1 MHFWEALNS
10 INLVNGDGFLKKE
23 KEHSNK
29 RLWIGTA
36 ILGLMFIVTVV
47 ISIIFFY
54 VRTRFV
60 KEVVSSTDVN
70 TYDNY
75 YVLITDSADTD
86 YWKSVYAGAS
96 AEAEKVNAYVKMM
109 GEDSDINLTKE
120 DYIRIA
126 ISSHADGIIVQGDD
140 SKENQQLLLEAAEE
154 GIPVITVSDDSVN
167 SGRKSFIGVS
177 SFNLGKDY
185 GDQIA
190 DYLDE
195 VDGNNLSVLILMD
208 ESLTDSSQSVIMTA
222 IRDELVDR
230 GVAYRVTLESK
241 IVSSNV
247 DYAAEE
253 EIRDIF
259 IGKSDIPDVM
269 VCLSE
274 QSTICAYQAVVD
286 HNKVGE
292 VEIFGYYMS
301 ETIHTAIEKKIIR
314 SSLVIDTEQL
324 GKTAVKAL
332 DEYKETGYV
341 SEIYLIDT
349 KIADYDNIQSFVEK
363 EGDGDD

>member
-1 MHFWEALNS
+1 MGSL
-10 INLVNGDGFLKKE
+10 INLLNGDTLLKKE
-23 KEHSNK
+23 RELSNR
-29 RLWIGTA
+29 RLWIITVF
-36 ILGLMFIVTVV
+36 LGIMFAVTVA
-47 ISIIFFY
+47 ISIVFFY
-54 VRTRFV
+54 MRSKAVR
-60 KEVVSSTDVN
+60 EMVSGAEYN

-75 YVLITDSADTD
+75 YVIISDSADAD

-96 AEAEKVNAYVKMM
+96 EEAEKVNAYVEMM
-109 GEDSDINLTKE
+109 GEDMDKNLTKE

-126 ISSHADGIIVQGDD
+126 ISSNVDGIIVQGDD
-140 SKENQQLLLEAAEE
+140 DKEIQELLLKASEEE

-177 SFNLGKDY
+177 SFNLGKEY

-190 DYLDE
+190 EFAEESEDD
-195 VDGNNLSVLILMD
+195 NISVIVLMD
-208 ESLTDSSQSVIMTA
+208 ETLTDSSQSVIMTA
-222 IRDELVDR
+222 IRDEIVDK
-230 GVAYRVTLESK
+230 GLSNKVTVESK

-259 IGKSDIPDVM
+259 VGKSEIPDVM

-274 QSTICAYQAVVD
+274 QNTICAYQAVVD

-301 ETIHTAIEKKIIR
+301 DMIRSAIEKKIIR
-314 SSLVIDTEQL
+314 SSIVVDTEQL
-324 GKTAVKAL
+324 GKTAIKAM
-332 DEYKETGYV
+332 DEYKESGYV

-349 KIADYDNIQSFVEK
+349 KLANYNNIRSFDSK
-363 EGDGDD
+363 GGDGDD